1 MPRVRIHN
9 RTQGSTLPNGVALV
23 IRAGVTKDKGVFA
36 GDPNELVAQA
46 GATVNYDVSSS
57 YACRVTAKPK
67 KKGMKEANWVPKGG
81 RLKTDIDLYIIASN
95 DDYVEISYDDP
106 DT

>member
-1 MPRVRIHN
+1 MPRIRIHN

-23 IRAGVTKDKGVFA
+23 IRAGITNDKGVFA
-36 GDPNELVAQA
+36 GDPNELAVQA
-46 GATVNYDVSSS
+46 GATIHYDVSSS

-67 KKGMKEANWVPKGG
+67 NRMKEANWIPNGG
-81 RLKTDIDLYIIASN
+81 RLKTNTDLYIIASN